1 MHAGQFSHA
10 ALLGAPG
17 CDLYPWLS
25 HLVTPAS
32 GEGRGKGGGV
42 ERGGGGG
49 TGSSSVTVSVL
60 SRILEL
66 LSFLLQYLT
75 FWEKKFL

>member
-32 GEGRGKGGGV
+32 GEGRGKGGV

-49 TGSSSVTVSVL
+49 DG
-60 SRILEL
+60 IK
-66 LSFLLQYLT
+66 QCDC
-75 FWEKKFL
+75 

>member
-17 CDLYPWLS
+17 CDLFPWLS

-32 GEGRGKGGGV
+32 GVGRGKGGGGV

-49 TGSSSVTVSVL
+49 RDQAV
-60 SRILEL
+60 
-66 LSFLLQYLT
+66 
-75 FWEKKFL
+75 